1 MPFGDGRSRRARE
14 KRQLDE
20 LAQQERI
27 RSVLTNGSTVGAE
40 VRDASSKLRSIRGI
54 SLYASFLFFLSYL
67 GEASSTTKLGVFSGR
82 GRSDRMRSDPT
93 RLRQSHSLVE

>member
-54 SLYASFLFFLSYL
+54 SLYASFFLLSYL

-93 RLRQSHSLVE
+93 LLRQSHSLVE